1 MRHDD
6 IPDDLRRLAFDF
18 FYWFSRF
25 EFALKEARFLKS
37 KEAGAKA
44 EADWNAFIARYSS
57 LYQVTPIGQALID
70 AKPQRQIVSTTS
82 LDFRDVGFNPGA
94 SDLERVVR
102 LANTVRNNLF
112 HGGKHGSE
120 YWDQPARMQ
129 ALLSTTIKVL
139 DELADM
145 AGLQSEYHRYY

>member
-6 IPDDLRRLAFDF
+6 IPDDLKRLAFDF

-25 EFALKEARFLKS
+25 EFALKEARCLKS
-37 KEAGAKA
+37 TEEGAKA
-44 EADWNAFIARYSS
+44 EVSWDRFIEKHRDA
-57 LYQVTPIGQALID
+57 YQLTPAGQALIA
-70 AKPQRQIVSTTS
+70 AKPQRQIVGATG
-82 LDFRDVGFNPGA
+82 LAFRDVGLNAGA

-120 YWDQPARMQ
+120 YWDEPNRMRD
-129 ALLSTTIKVL
+129 LLTTTIKAL
-139 DELADM
+139 DDLAAQ
-145 AGLQSEYHRYY
+145 AGLQDDYERYY